1 MLHCFFI
8 SQLPPFLSLVGHRLP
23 EAKKAYLLPHIWLS
37 LITFPNPLNKIL
49 SSETRGFCCI
59 RIASLFLSCTHR
71 HTKCSYI
78 IKMQNT
84 LFLSQCFQK
93 QCFQSQHFL
102 KPVLPLGSL
111 KKKRFMEPISAKP
124 DVPVSQLC
132 ATIATYSWL
141 RSLHCAM
148 PLLQPLHHQLPLS
161 NQNTCPSPSLQ
172 SNTAVTNPKSFR
184 TATILK
190 C

>member
-8 SQLPPFLSLVGHRLP
+8 TQLPPFLSLVCHRLP

-49 SSETRGFCCI
+49 SSETWGFCCI
-59 RIASLFLSCTHR
+59 RIAPLFLSCTHR

-93 QCFQSQHFL
+93 CFQSQHFL
-102 KPVLPLGSL
+102 KPVLPVGSL
-111 KKKRFMEPISAKP
+111 KKKGLWSRF
-124 DVPVSQLC
+124 
-132 ATIATYSWL
+132 
-141 RSLHCAM
+141 
-148 PLLQPLHHQLPLS
+148 
-161 NQNTCPSPSLQ
+161 LQ
-172 SNTAVTNPKSFR
+172 SLMFQSVNCVRLLLHIPDLEAFTVPCPCCSLCTISCLSQTRTRVPPPPCKVTQ
-184 TATILK
+184 L
-190 C
+190 